1 MESRRLATA
10 AALSRLDPT
19 SARRSR
25 SSVKNRSGVGS
36 EPPPEGDLVQ
46 RIIVVANRLPVA
58 WDGKEW
64 SISPGGLVRALR
76 PVLQNADGAW
86 VGWPGIPDFDPEP
99 FEYDGIDQRP
109 VPLSEDE
116 VESFYYGFCNGT
128 LWPLY
133 HDAIVAPEYHRHT
146 WRPYVAVNRRY
157 AETTAEVLGSGD
169 IAWVQDYQLQLVPAM
184 LRSMVPDATVG
195 FYLHIPFPPIEVFA
209 RLPWRRQ
216 IIEGLLGADVIAFQT
231 RSSAVNFAQAARRL
245 TGAESIGR
253 RDLMWNGRAVH
264 LQPAPI
270 AIDTAEF
277 EQMAQSPRVRQR
289 AAEIRSELGD
299 PEHIIL
305 GMDRL
310 DYTKGIDLRLK
321 AFGILLDNSPRDRHT
336 YAFVQVAVPSRE
348 QVPAYQQLRTD
359 IEQIVGRINGEYGEP
374 GWAPV
379 SYLYRT
385 IPFEELIAYYV
396 AADVML
402 VTPLRDGMNL
412 VAKEYVASRFENDGV
427 LVLSEFAGAAEQL
440 RAALI
445 VNPYDVDSVAQ
456 TLAYATTMSEDEQR
470 RRMRRLRNTI
480 RKADVFEWA
489 DECLATLEVR

>member
-1 MESRRLATA
+1 MESQE
-10 AALSRLDPT
+10 
-19 SARRSR
+19 
-25 SSVKNRSGVGS
+25 GVI
-36 EPPPEGDLVQ
+36 VQ
-46 RIIVVANRLPVA
+46 RIIVVANRLPVS
-58 WDGKEW
+58 WDGEQW
-64 SISPGGLVRALR
+64 IISPGGLVRALR
-76 PVLQNADGAW
+76 PVLQNAEGAW
-86 VGWPGIPDFDPEP
+86 VGWAGIPDFNPEP
-99 FEYDGIDQRP
+99 FDYDGIDQRP

-116 VESFYYGFCNGT
+116 VDSFYYGFCNGT

-146 WRPYVAVNRRY
+146 WRSYVDVNRRY
-157 AETTAEVLGSGD
+157 AEATAGVVGAGD
-169 IAWVQDYQLQLVPAM
+169 IAWVQDYQLQLVPSM
-184 LRSMVPDATVG
+184 LRSINPDATIG

-216 IIEGLLGADVIAFQT
+216 ILEGLLGADVIAFQT
-231 RSSAVNFAQAARRL
+231 RQSADNFARAARRL
-245 TGAESIGR
+245 AGAEAVGR
-253 RDLMWNGRAVH
+253 RDLSWRGRSVH

-277 EQMAQSPRVRQR
+277 ERMASSPAVQER
-289 AAEIRSELGD
+289 AAQIRAELGD
-299 PEHIIL
+299 PDHVIL

-321 AFGILLDNSPRDRHT
+321 AFASLLEESPSDRHL

-348 QVPAYQQLRTD
+348 QVPAYQKLRID
-359 IEQIVGRINGEYGEP
+359 IEQIVGRINGSYREP

-385 IPFEELIAYYV
+385 LPFEEVIAYYV

-412 VAKEYVASRFENDGV
+412 VAKEYAACRTGNDGV
-427 LVLSEFAGAAEQL
+427 LILSEFAGAAEQL
-440 RAALI
+440 RSALI
-445 VNPYDVDSVAQ
+445 VNPYDIDSVVR
-456 TLAYATTMSEDEQR
+456 TISYATTMPEAEQR
-470 RRMRRLRNTI
+470 QRMRRLRNAV

-489 DECLATLEVR
+489 RDCLATLEVL

>member
-1 MESRRLATA
+1 MRSVVARREPRVGQRGLRTAACRLAGDRGVA
-10 AALSRLDPT
+10 A
-19 SARRSR
+19 
-25 SSVKNRSGVGS
+25 
-36 EPPPEGDLVQ
+36 VQ
-46 RIIVVANRLPVA
+46 RIIVVANRLPVS
-58 WDGKEW
+58 WDGEEW

-86 VGWPGIPDFDPEP
+86 VGWPGIPDFDPPP

-109 VPLSEDE
+109 VPLSEEE
-116 VESFYYGFCNGT
+116 VDSFYYGFCNGT

-157 AETTAEVLGSGD
+157 AEATAEVVGPGD
-169 IAWVQDYQLQLVPAM
+169 IAWVQDYQLQLVPEM
-184 LRSMVPDATVG
+184 LRAMVPAATIG
-195 FYLHIPFPPIEVFA
+195 FYLHIPFPPIEVFS

-231 RSSAVNFAQAARRL
+231 RQSAANFARAARRIA
-245 TGAESIGR
+245 GAEAIGR
-253 RDLMWNGRAVH
+253 RDLRWRGRPVH

-277 EQMAQSPRVRQR
+277 EQMAQSPAVRQR

-299 PEHIIL
+299 PEHVIL
-305 GMDRL
+305 GLDRL

-321 AFGILLDNSPRDRHT
+321 AFGTLLENSPRERQT

-348 QVPAYQQLRTD
+348 QVPAYQQLRVD

-374 GWAPV
+374 GTAPV

-385 IPFEELIAYYV
+385 LPFEELIAYYV
-396 AADVML
+396 ASDVML

-412 VAKEYVASRFENDGV
+412 VAKEYVASRFENNGV

-445 VNPYDVDSVAQ
+445 VNPYDVDAVAE
-456 TLAYATTMSEDEQR
+456 TLAYAATMPGPEQR
-470 RRMRRLRNTI
+470 RRMRRLRNTVH
-480 RKADVFEWA
+480 KSDVFQWA
-489 DECLATLEVR
+489 NDCLATLEVR

>member
-1 MESRRLATA
+1 MVALHLRLGSAAKHGGTA
-10 AALSRLDPT
+10 
-19 SARRSR
+19 
-25 SSVKNRSGVGS
+25 
-36 EPPPEGDLVQ
+36 VQ
-46 RIIVVANRLPVA
+46 RIIVVANRLPVS
-58 WDGKEW
+58 WDGERW
-64 SISPGGLVRALR
+64 TTSPGGLVRALR
-76 PVLQNADGAW
+76 PVLQNAEGAW
-86 VGWPGIPDFDPEP
+86 VGWPGIPDLDPEP
-99 FEYDGIDQRP
+99 FEHDGIDQRP
-109 VPLSEDE
+109 VPLSEEE

-133 HDAIVAPEYHRHT
+133 HDVIVPPEFHRHT

-157 AETTAEVLGSGD
+157 AEATAEVVGAGE
-169 IAWVQDYQLQLVPAM
+169 IAWVQDYQLQLVPEM
-184 LRSMVPDATVG
+184 LRAMVPGATIG
-195 FYLHIPFPPIEVFA
+195 FYLHIPFPPIELFA

-216 IIEGLLGADVIAFQT
+216 ILEGLLGADVIAFQT
-231 RSSAVNFAQAARRL
+231 RQSAANFARAARRL
-245 TGAESIGR
+245 AGAEAVGR
-253 RDLMWNGRAVH
+253 RDLMWNGRPVH

-277 EQMAQSPRVRQR
+277 ERMARSTSVRQR

-299 PEHIIL
+299 PEHVIL

-310 DYTKGIDLRLK
+310 DYTKGIDLRIK
-321 AFGILLDNSPRDRHT
+321 AFAGLLESLPTKHRD

-348 QVPAYQQLRTD
+348 QVPAYRQLRTD
-359 IEQIVGRINGEYGEP
+359 IEQIVGRVNGAHGEP

-385 IPFEELIAYYV
+385 VPFEELIAYYV

-412 VAKEYVASRFENDGV
+412 VAKEYVACRLEDDGV

-445 VNPYDVDSVAQ
+445 VNPYDVDAVVE
-456 TLAYATTMSEDEQR
+456 TLKHATTMPESEQR
-470 RRMRRLRNTI
+470 RRMKRLRSVT

-489 DECLATLEVR
+489 AECLATLEVR

>member
-1 MESRRLATA
+1 MTDNRNRTASEVRHAFTKAGGNLGTDGSVAYLFDKIGVLNFATGTDEDAVMEV
-10 AALSRLDPT
+10 
-19 SARRSR
+19 AR
-25 SSVKNRSGVGS
+25 
-36 EPPPEGDLVQ
+36 P
-46 RIIVVANRLPVA
+46 
-58 WDGKEW
+58 
-64 SISPGGLVRALR
+64 
-76 PVLQNADGAW
+76 
-86 VGWPGIPDFDPEP
+86 
-99 FEYDGIDQRP
+99 
-109 VPLSEDE
+109 
-116 VESFYYGFCNGT
+116 
-128 LWPLY
+128 
-133 HDAIVAPEYHRHT
+133 
-146 WRPYVAVNRRY
+146 
-157 AETTAEVLGSGD
+157 GD
-169 IAWVQDYQLQLVPAM
+169 IVWVQDYQLQLVPGQ
-184 LRSMVPDATVG
+184 LRALGVTNRIG
-195 FYLHIPFPPIEVFA
+195 FFLHIPFPPVEIFG
-209 RLPWRRQ
+209 RLPWREE
-216 IIEGLLGADVIAFQT
+216 ILEGLLGADVIAFQT
-231 RSSAVNFAQAARRL
+231 RQSAVNFAQAARRL
-245 TGAESIGR
+245 TGAESMGR

-277 EQMAQSPRVRQR
+277 DRMAQSPAVRQR

-299 PEHIIL
+299 PDHVIL

-321 AFGILLDNSPRDRHT
+321 AFAALLDNTPRDRHT

-374 GWAPV
+374 GWVPV

-412 VAKEYVASRFENDGV
+412 VAKEYVASRFEDDGV

-456 TLAYATTMSEDEQR
+456 TLAYATTMPEREQR
-470 RRMRRLRNTI
+470 RRMRRLRSTV

-489 DECLATLEVR
+489 AECLATLESGDRT